1 MTLYCGSGYSLD
13 LSLGVIS
20 RAVDH
25 CFNCYN
31 FSNLRVQ
38 GKAMMTN
45 VPSNTAFRGFGGP
58 QGMLVAEDIMCKV
71 ANRLNMSVDE
81 VRQVNFLKI
90 GDRLPYGP
98 CDLSI
103 LTDEHILP
111 GKKIIVTMLIN

>member
-98 CDLSI
+98 RDLSI

-111 GKKIIVTMLIN
+111 GKKSLSLC